1 MLISY
6 VFYTIIELPD
16 YKGVFCYEK
25 ENHAHQMH
33 IAPSTVR
40 YDAVAARIAMRLVR
54 FSQAHEKGM
63 AIHL

>member
-1 MLISY
+1 MKKKTTL
-6 VFYTIIELPD
+6 T
-16 YKGVFCYEK
+16 K
-25 ENHAHQMH
+25 MH

-40 YDAVAARIAMRLVR
+40 YDAVAARDSMRLVR